1 MVRLDTL
8 FDVCVKR
15 GYSSGEKAAKFLEAR
30 QEELARALDE
40 QDKAKKAKGKKPPPK
55 GQEEPEVNP
64 ADYKYLTKELL
75 SEMIQQRVKE
85 EDCNA
90 GVVFDNL
97 EGAQWPNLKLALE
110 AICDALPT
118 QNVQMLLFQFA
129 KEPVEA
135 DPADDQELKPKDH
148 TKEDQ
153 EAYAK

>member
-1 MVRLDTL
+1 VVRLDTL

-97 EGAQWPNLKLALE
+97 EGAQWPNLKFALE